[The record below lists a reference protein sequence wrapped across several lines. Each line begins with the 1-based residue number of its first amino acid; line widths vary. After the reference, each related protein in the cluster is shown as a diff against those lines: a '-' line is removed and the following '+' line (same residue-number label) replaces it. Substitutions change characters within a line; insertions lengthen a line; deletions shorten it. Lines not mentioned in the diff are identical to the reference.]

1 MGMISMEMISI
12 GMISMGMINTGMISM
27 GMISMGMIAVIG
39 TVHMLRH
46 QMRRGFAN
54 DKGLLPE
61 GDPEAEPLV
70 GVRV

>member
-1 MGMISMEMISI
+1 
-12 GMISMGMINTGMISM
+12 M

-54 DKGLLPE
+54 HKGLLPE
-61 GDPEAEPLV
+61 GDPEAEPFV